1 VDLVTPLYRAAS
13 VAAQWL
19 PGPVVEGIAP
29 PLAGLWALRATERR
43 RMVERH
49 QRRVDP
55 TLQGAALQERVN
67 QVYRSYG
74 RYYAESF
81 RLPALSED
89 EVDARLSVRGY
100 EHFEKA
106 LEGDVGPIMVLPHLG
121 SWEWC
126 GFWLP
131 QVKDIEIT
139 VVVEPLE
146 PPALFE
152 WFAGLRGRMGM
163 HVVPVGP
170 EAGGA
175 VTRALK
181 ARHVVALVSDRNVGQ
196 GGVEVGFFGER
207 TRLPG
212 GPATLALRTGAPVLP
227 VAIYDRPGGQHEAVV
242 REPLD
247 TERRGTLRE
256 SVARITQDLA
266 GVLEELIRAAP
277 EQWHLLQPNWP
288 SDHAALRSGVGREGS
303 GAEQSETN

>member
-1 VDLVTPLYRAAS
+1 MDLVTPLYRTAS
-13 VAAQWL
+13 VVAQRL

-29 PLAGLWALRATERR
+29 SLAGLWALRPTERR

-89 EVDARLSVRGY
+89 EVAARLTIEGY
-100 EHFEKA
+100 DHFEKA

-131 QVKDIEIT
+131 RVKSIQVT

-152 WFAGLRGRMGM
+152 WFTAFRREMGM
-163 HVVPVGP
+163 HAVPVGP
-170 EAGGA
+170 DAGKA

-181 ARHVVALVSDRNVGQ
+181 ARHVVALLSDRNVGQ
-196 GGVEVGFFGER
+196 GGVEVDFFGER
-207 TRLPG
+207 TKLPG
-212 GPATLALRTGAPVLP
+212 GPATLALRTGATVLP
-227 VAIYDRPGGQHEAVV
+227 VAIYDRPGGHHEAVV

-256 SVARITQDLA
+256 SVARITQA
-266 GVLEELIRAAP
+266 MAEVLEELIRAAP
-277 EQWHLLQPNWP
+277 EQWHLLQPHWP
-288 SDHAALRSGVGREGS
+288 SDLTGTELGS
-303 GAEQSETN
+303 AP